1 MFFIA
6 TEEKLILCWPF
17 NQIISWLPSLAVA
30 RCSGSVPLLCLD
42 LGCVCACSTLSASAT
57 NSLPSA
63 DQQHG
68 KKEINQCRNQEDS
81 AANGC

>member
-30 RCSGSVPLLCLD
+30 RCSGSVPLLCLN
-42 LGCVCACSTLSASAT
+42 LGCVCAYPSAT
-57 NSLPSA
+57 ATNGFPSA

-68 KKEINQCRNQEDS
+68 KKEINRCRNQEDS